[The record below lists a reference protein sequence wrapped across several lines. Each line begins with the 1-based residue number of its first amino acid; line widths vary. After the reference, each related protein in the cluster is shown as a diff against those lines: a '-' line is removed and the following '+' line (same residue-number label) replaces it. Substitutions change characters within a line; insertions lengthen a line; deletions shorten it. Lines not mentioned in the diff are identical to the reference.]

1 MKKILAEISLG
12 ELADKLTILE
22 IKLKKIEDKESINII
37 KKEYQSLNNID
48 LEGIDIKKY
57 KALFNELKSVNE
69 KLWDIENEKRLL
81 EKNSDFE
88 DKFIEVSRNVHF
100 MNDKR
105 AKIKKEINDI
115 FNIYWSDNIKS
126 RKINTEIPN
135 QYQSNPKS
143 KKGIR
148 SQIEIYN
155 YYKLKLEK

>member
-37 KKEYQSLNNID
+37 NKEYQSLNNID
-48 LEGIDIKKY
+48 LKGIDSKKY
-57 KALFNELKSVNE
+57 KTLFNELKSVNE

-88 DKFIEVSRNVHF
+88 DKFIQVSRNVHF

-105 AKIKKEINDI
+105 AKIKKEINRT
-115 FNIYWSDNIKS
+115 FGSNIEEVKEYTK
-126 RKINTEIPN
+126 
-135 QYQSNPKS
+135 Y
-143 KKGIR
+143 
-148 SQIEIYN
+148 
-155 YYKLKLEK
+155 

>member
-37 KKEYQSLNNID
+37 NKEYQSLNNID
-48 LEGIDIKKY
+48 LKGIDIKKY
-57 KALFNELKSVNE
+57 KALFNKLRSVNE

-105 AKIKKEINDI
+105 AKIKKEINRT
-115 FNIYWSDNIKS
+115 FGSNIEEVKEYTK
-126 RKINTEIPN
+126 
-135 QYQSNPKS
+135 Y
-143 KKGIR
+143 
-148 SQIEIYN
+148 
-155 YYKLKLEK
+155 

>member
-12 ELADKLTILE
+12 ELVDKLTILE
-22 IKLKKIEDKESINII
+22 IKLKKIDDKESINII
-37 KKEYQSLNNID
+37 NKEYQSLNNID
-48 LEGIDIKKY
+48 LKGIDLKKY

-105 AKIKKEINDI
+105 AKIKKEINRT
-115 FNIYWSDNIKS
+115 FGSNIEEVKEYTK
-126 RKINTEIPN
+126 
-135 QYQSNPKS
+135 Y
-143 KKGIR
+143 
-148 SQIEIYN
+148 
-155 YYKLKLEK
+155 